1 MSLNMRAPNP
11 LQIPLPGIH
20 LSEILAR
27 RRKDARIKTFLRTSL
42 AVQWLR
48 IWLPVQRTWARSL
61 VSELR
66 SHMLG
71 GK

>member
-1 MSLNMRAPNP
+1 MSLSMRAPNP
-11 LQIPLPGIH
+11 LHPLPGIY

-27 RRKDARIKTFLRTSL
+27 RCKDACIKTFLRTSL

-48 IWLPVQRTWARSL
+48 IRLPVQGTWVQSL

-71 GK
+71 GN